1 MKSLQLLLAAV
12 LALQAPILSA
22 REAAAGDKVQVV
34 ATFSILADMAAIVGG
49 ERVRVMLLV
58 GPGSDAHVF
67 QATPADAVTLKRAS
81 LVIENGLG
89 FEGWLDRLI
98 AASGFKGERI
108 VASKG
113 ITPLGLVAGHEHGHD
128 HGHERAKESEP
139 GNEQDG
145 ADPHAWQSLAN
156 AAVYVANI
164 ARGLCAADALGCA
177 AYQANAAA
185 YTAKISALDKEIAAR
200 FSALPA
206 DKRKV
211 ITSHT
216 AFDYFGKRY
225 KLEIFA
231 PEGVSTEQEAAALD
245 VAALIRQ
252 IRKNDIKALFVE
264 NVSDPRLI
272 EQIAR
277 ETGLKPAGRLYS
289 DALSKAG
296 GNADSYLAMMRHNA
310 NAIAEALE
318 AAATR

>member
-1 MKSLQLLLAAV
+1 MKFLQLLLLAAV
-12 LALQAPILSA
+12 LASQAPALWV
-22 REAAAGDKVQVV
+22 RDAAADDRVQVV

-49 ERVRVMLLV
+49 ERVRVTALV

-67 QATPADAVTLKRAS
+67 QATPADAVMLKRAF

-98 AASGFKGERI
+98 AASGYKGERL
-108 VASKG
+108 VASNG
-113 ITPLGLVAGHEHGHD
+113 ITPLGSATGHEHGREHA
-128 HGHERAKESEP
+128 HRHAQES
-139 GNEQDG
+139 EQDG
-145 ADPHAWQSLAN
+145 VDPHAWQSLAN
-156 AAVYVANI
+156 AAVYVENI
-164 ARGLCAADALGCA
+164 ARGLCAADAEDCA
-177 AYQANAAA
+177 AYRANAAA
-185 YTAKISALDKEIAAR
+185 YAAKISALDNEIAAR

-206 DKRKV
+206 GKRKV

-216 AFDYFGKRY
+216 AFGYFGQRY
-225 KLEIFA
+225 HLEIFA

-252 IRKNDIKALFVE
+252 IRKYDIKALFVE

-289 DALSKAG
+289 DALSRAG
-296 GNADSYLAMMRHNA
+296 GDADSYLAMMRHNA
-310 NAIAEALE
+310 NVIAEALE
-318 AAATR
+318 AGATR